1 MAGVSCLAELDVQ
14 QTARALDAK
23 EIRKKGTYLFTSKVA
38 STGKCIPKV
47 GASLLAKAPEKSA
60 QNVF

>member
-47 GASLLAKAPEKSA
+47 GASLLAKALEKSA
-60 QNVF
+60 QNFF